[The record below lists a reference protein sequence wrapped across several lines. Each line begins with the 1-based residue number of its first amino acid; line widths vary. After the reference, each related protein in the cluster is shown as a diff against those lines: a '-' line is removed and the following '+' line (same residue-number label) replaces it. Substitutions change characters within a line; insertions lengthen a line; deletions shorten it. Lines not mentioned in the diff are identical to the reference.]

1 MTVVESDSA
10 SAQQKFPND
19 PIFTRLREL
28 SMEMP
33 GVLFHDE
40 HGIDASYNDL
50 IRDVIH
56 LRRVLREQLPST
68 SFNEQGCL
76 KKDAVSI
83 AFLALSGYYFI
94 VSFLAIAAL
103 GGICIP
109 LGKSIIHSM

>member
-1 MTVVESDSA
+1 MSGLGSDGA

-19 PIFTRLREL
+19 PIFTRLRQL

-40 HGIDASYNDL
+40 HGIDASYSDL
-50 IRDVIH
+50 INDVIH
-56 LRRVLREQLPST
+56 LRQVLREQLPNT

-76 KKDAVSI
+76 QNDAVSI
-83 AFLALSGYYFI
+83 AFLAFSGYYFI

-103 GGICIP
+103 GGVCVP
-109 LGKSIIHSM
+109 LGKSISHST